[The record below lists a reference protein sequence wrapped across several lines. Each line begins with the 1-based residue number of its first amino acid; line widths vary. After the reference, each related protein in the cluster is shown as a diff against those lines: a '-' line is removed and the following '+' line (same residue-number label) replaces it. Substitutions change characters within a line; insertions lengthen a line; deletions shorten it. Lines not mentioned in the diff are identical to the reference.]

1 MSDYNLEEAV
11 NYFEG
16 PRLFTTDFGF
26 YDTEDLE
33 IRKILERKNLKW
45 WTIKRKYYW
54 LPGSDV
60 RLTFIRTRKKDRD
73 KMVEVFGELDRTL
86 TLLYGE
92 RYLKGM
98 EMMNRV
104 LHRCCGEQQYHNNYS
119 GEKDMNQEPDASEPL
134 SY

>member
-1 MSDYNLEEAV
+1 MSEYILEEAV

-16 PRLFTTDFGF
+16 PGFFTTKFGF

-54 LPGSDV
+54 LPGNEV
-60 RLTFIRTRKKDRD
+60 RLSFIQILKKDSD
-73 KMVEVFGELDRTL
+73 KMREALNELDRSL

-92 RYLKGM
+92 KYIKGRK
-98 EMMNRV
+98 EMNRKLQRDEV
-104 LHRCCGEQQYHNNYS
+104 ESRHGE
-119 GEKDMNQEPDASEPL
+119 EI
-134 SY
+134 